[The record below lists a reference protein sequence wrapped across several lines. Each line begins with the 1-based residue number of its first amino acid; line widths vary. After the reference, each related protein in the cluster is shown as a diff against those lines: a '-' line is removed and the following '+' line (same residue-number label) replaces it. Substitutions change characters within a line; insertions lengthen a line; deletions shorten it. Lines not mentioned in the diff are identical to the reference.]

1 MRKII
6 FILLLFTVF
15 GLQKAS
21 AQLGKN
27 NNSDAKVPVPGN
39 ISTTAPFIR
48 IIVPAQ
54 PAMPTM
60 PGVPAVS
67 PIPTLPSGGLMPSV
81 PVRPAIPVRPNGASS
96 GISVQGGTSSFT
108 ITGILPNL
116 PILPPLP
123 PMAPSPQIKLPGN

>member
-54 PAMPTM
+54 PVLPTM
-60 PGVPAVS
+60 PGVPVVS

-81 PVRPAIPVRPNGASS
+81 PVRPAIPAGPGAASTTISVPTGASS
-96 GISVQGGTSSFT
+96 LTV
-108 ITGILPNL
+108 TGILPNL
-116 PILPPLP
+116 PILPPLA
-123 PMAPSPQIKLPGN
+123 PMAPAPQIRVPAL